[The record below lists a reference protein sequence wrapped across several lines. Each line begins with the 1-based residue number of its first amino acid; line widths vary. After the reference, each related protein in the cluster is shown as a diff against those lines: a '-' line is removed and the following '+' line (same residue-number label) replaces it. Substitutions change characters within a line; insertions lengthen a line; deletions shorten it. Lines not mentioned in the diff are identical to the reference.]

1 MKKTSITNYLYENR
15 SRIFYSALCTGVV
28 MMHTHGVYAFDLD
41 EFLKGFTKPI
51 AKGITEYSTPIIGA
65 SSILG
70 GLGAMS
76 VGGGVDGR
84 AVFGKVVAGVIVGA
98 LAATGIIKGTGLETL
113 AQ

>member
-84 AVFGKVVAGVIVGA
+84 AVFGKVVAGVIAGA
-98 LAATGIIKGTGLETL
+98 LAATGIIKGTGLEAL
-113 AQ
+113 GQ